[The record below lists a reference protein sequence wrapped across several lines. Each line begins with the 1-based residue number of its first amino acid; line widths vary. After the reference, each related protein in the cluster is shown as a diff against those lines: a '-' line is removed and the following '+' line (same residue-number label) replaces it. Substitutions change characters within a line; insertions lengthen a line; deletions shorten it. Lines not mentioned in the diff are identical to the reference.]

1 MGRGG
6 KGAER
11 DRIVMDEMQIIK
23 EFRDLLNQL
32 VEADEFSGAVLVAKD
47 QTILFQQAYGMANQ
61 SDQIPN
67 RIDTRFNLAS
77 MNKMFT
83 AVAVA
88 QLAEQGKLAFSD
100 PVSRYVPEYPREIA
114 EKVTIHHLLTHTSGL
129 GHYWNKHFWH
139 ERFLVERAKLRIVD
153 DYFPLFRDEPLSFE
167 PGERFQ
173 YSNAGFILLGAIIE
187 RVSGQEYWVYVREHI
202 FELAAMHN
210 TDAYEIDDPPP
221 NQAIGYTHLNRSGE
235 RETGPR
241 RPNLDAMFVKG
252 HPAGFAFSTV
262 EDLFKFGLSVRS
274 HRFLGPSSTGL
285 VLTGK
290 VEWADNPGVKYAYGW
305 QERMV
310 NGQRIV
316 GHGGVALGVSTHFDL
331 YLDSGY
337 TAVVL
342 SNYDAPIAR
351 CLAHDLREQ
360 LSSVNP

>member
-1 MGRGG
+1 
-6 KGAER
+6 
-11 DRIVMDEMQIIK
+11 MDEIQTIK
-23 EFRDLLNQL
+23 EFQDALDQL
-32 VEADEFSGAVLVAKD
+32 AEADEFSGAVLVAKD
-47 QTILFQQAYGMANQ
+47 QTILFQQAYGMAHRN
-61 SDQIPN
+61 DQLPN
-67 RIDTRFNLAS
+67 RMDTRFNLGS
-77 MNKMFT
+77 INKMFT
-83 AVAVA
+83 ALAIA

-100 PVSRYVPEYPREIA
+100 PISMYVPNYPQEIA
-114 EKVTIHHLLTHTSGL
+114 EKVIIHHLLTHTSGL
-129 GHYWNKHFWH
+129 GHYWNTHFWQEH
-139 ERFLVERAKLRIVD
+139 FLVERANLRTVV

-187 RVSGQEYWVYVREHI
+187 RVSGQEYWTYVREHI
-202 FELAAMHN
+202 FEPAGMHH
-210 TDAYEIDDPPP
+210 TDAYEIDCPPA

-252 HPAGFAFSTV
+252 HPAGCAFSTV
-262 EDLFKFGLSVRS
+262 EDLFKFGLAVRS
-274 HRFLGPSSTGL
+274 HRFLEPSSTAL

-290 VEWADNPGVKYAYGW
+290 VEWPDNPGIRYAYGW

-316 GHGGVALGVSTHFDL
+316 GHGGVALGVSAHFDL

-337 TAVVL
+337 TVVVL

-351 CLAHDLREQ
+351 RIGRMLQEQ
-360 LSSVNP
+360 LTS